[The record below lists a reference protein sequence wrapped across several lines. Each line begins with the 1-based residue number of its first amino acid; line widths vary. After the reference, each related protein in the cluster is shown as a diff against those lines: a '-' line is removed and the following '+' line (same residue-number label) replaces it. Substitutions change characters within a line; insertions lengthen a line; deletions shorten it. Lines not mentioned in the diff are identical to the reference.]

1 MCRSS
6 HDGNPASSNFNNYD
20 YGGSKME
27 QFNRF
32 LVQFISKDL
41 DGTESVEVE
50 DFEVEHPMSGEEIA
64 RWTLAHTD
72 DPKVHITRVYAEG
85 GRRIGE
91 AHI

>member
-6 HDGNPASSNFNNYD
+6 NDGNPACSNFNNYD

-32 LVQFISKDL
+32 LVQFISKDF
-41 DGTESVEVE
+41 DGVESVEVQE
-50 DFEVEHPMSGEEIA
+50 FEIESPMTGEEIA
-64 RWTLAHTD
+64 RWALKQVN
-72 DPKVHITRVYAEG
+72 DPAVYMTRVYAEG

-91 AHI
+91 ACI